1 MDGPVRAMR
10 NSIAIMN
17 TKGGVGKST
26 LVLAL
31 AETLSAHFRK
41 NVLIIDSDS
50 QASVSSMLLTAASLH
65 RLQSEGLTVV
75 DLLVASV
82 LNNQP
87 IEWPRFVVG
96 GVSDVDEA
104 RTVYLI
110 PSDMQLTLFE
120 REVSKETLHARL
132 RATIST
138 LLANVRGVFDVIFID
153 CPPGLSI
160 LTESWLREADFHV
173 SPTKPDYVS
182 TCGLEVFRRFKGLN
196 PEMGFAE
203 NLGVCI
209 TMKEGH
215 SSVDADY
222 HRWLTSNA
230 ENRCFKQTIPRSSA
244 LQHAAQL
251 SAVERSYVAKYP
263 GDSGTAIKVMAEEL
277 LARLAAANSPG
288 AVPAAPLPAPPVT
301 EPSVAS

>member
-1 MDGPVRAMR
+1 MR
-10 NSIAIMN
+10 NTIAVMN

-31 AETLSAHFRK
+31 AETLSAQFRK

-50 QASVSSMLLTAASLH
+50 QASVSTMLLTAANLH

-75 DLLVASV
+75 DLLVTSV
-82 LNNQP
+82 LNKQEV
-87 IEWPRFVVG
+87 EWPRFVVG

-120 REVSKETLHARL
+120 REVSKESLHQQL
-132 RATIST
+132 RSGIHA
-138 LLANVRGVFDVIFID
+138 LLGSVRSVFDVVFID
-153 CPPGLSI
+153 CPPGLSV
-160 LTESWLREADFHV
+160 LTESWLREADFHF
-173 SPTKPDYVS
+173 SPTKPDYIS
-182 TCGLEVFRRFKGLN
+182 TCGLEVLRRFKSLN

-209 TMKEGH
+209 NMKEGH
-215 SSVDADY
+215 SPVDAEY

-230 ENRCFKQTIPRSSA
+230 DNRCFAHTVPRTSA
-244 LQHAAQL
+244 LQHASHL
-251 SAVERSYVAKYP
+251 TAVERSYVAKYP
-263 GDSGTAIKVMAEEL
+263 GDSGTAIKAIAEEL
-277 LARLAAANSPG
+277 LGRLATANAPTVPTSGAAS
-288 AVPAAPLPAPPVT
+288 AT
-301 EPSVAS
+301 

>member
-1 MDGPVRAMR
+1 
-10 NSIAIMN
+10 
-17 TKGGVGKST
+17 
-26 LVLAL
+26 
-31 AETLSAHFRK
+31 
-41 NVLIIDSDS
+41 
-50 QASVSSMLLTAASLH
+50 
-65 RLQSEGLTVV
+65 
-75 DLLVASV
+75 VASV
-82 LNNQP
+82 LNNVAV
-87 IEWPRFVVG
+87 RAALRG
-96 GVSDVDEA
+96 GRRLGRDEA

-120 REVSKETLHARL
+120 REVSKESLHQRL
-132 RATIST
+132 RASIST

-160 LTESWLREADFHV
+160 LTESWLREADFHF

-209 TMKEGH
+209 NMREGH

-222 HRWLTSNA
+222 HRWLVSNP
-230 ENRCFKQTIPRSSA
+230 ENRCFTQTIPRSSA

-263 GDSGTAIKVMAEEL
+263 GDSGGAIKAIAEEL
-277 LARLAAANSPG
+277 LSRLAAANSGGTPS
-288 AVPAAPLPAPPVT
+288 AAA
-301 EPSVAS
+301 ASSTVS